1 MVEDNWVSTHLLKLA
16 VHKYMDPDGI
26 HPPVLNELVDITA
39 RPLSIIFEMSWQ
51 SGEVPQT

>member
-1 MVEDNWVSTHLLKLA
+1 MVEDNWVSIHLLKLA